1 MSNGA
6 AGISDNRA
14 EDKAT
19 REVKA
24 MPMNATVL
32 SLSAARTR
40 HHRIPRA
47 IEARRRLE
55 RRRGRVWINGREL
68 GGPDQRYAHL
78 GRSHD

>member
-1 MSNGA
+1 
-6 AGISDNRA
+6 
-14 EDKAT
+14 
-19 REVKA
+19 
-24 MPMNATVL
+24 MNATVL
-32 SLSAARTR
+32 SMRDARTR

-78 GRSHD
+78 GRGHD